1 MAQPGGIVQSD
12 DSEYYASRIGNSI
25 LGGSGF
31 SSRIMSRVRT
41 EKGYAYSASSLWTTP
56 YRNEGI
62 VGAWTQ
68 TKGESTIAAIR
79 LILDTMAEMGEVP
92 PTTEEVDRA
101 IAQIANGF
109 VFNFQNPAQ
118 IVSRQMFYLAQG
130 LPPDWLESYLRG
142 IQRVRPSD
150 VRRVFAEHVDP
161 EEMIILILG
170 NPDNFDLS
178 PETLGDVQILEVEGV
193 TGAAPREG
201 PRSHR

>member
-1 MAQPGGIVQSD
+1 
-12 DSEYYASRIGNSI
+12 
-25 LGGSGF
+25 
-31 SSRIMSRVRT
+31 
-41 EKGYAYSASSLWTTP
+41 
-56 YRNEGI
+56 
-62 VGAWTQ
+62 
-68 TKGESTIAAIR
+68 
-79 LILDTMAEMGEVP
+79 MAEMGEVP

-178 PETLGDVQILEVEGV
+178 PETLGDVQIWEVEGV